1 MTSCLSGS
9 QSQSE
14 EQKTCCCTK
23 NCASSVKSIPARKSK
38 IICTI
43 GPASRSVEMLKKLAL
58 NGMDVARLNFSHG
71 THEEHLEVINN
82 IRQVSEEL
90 SKPIAILQDLQ
101 GPKIRIGKL
110 PAEIAVSGG
119 DKIIITVKE
128 NAEFSYENNIPVF
141 PTTYKALATDLNI
154 GDKILVDDG
163 YIKLEV
169 LEKRPEALLCE
180 VEEDGIIKS
189 NKGINVPDLKLSTSA
204 LTEKDRK
211 DLIFGLEN
219 GVEYVALSFVREAED
234 VRELKRLIAEKGSSK
249 DVQVIAKIEKPQALD
264 NLDEILDVTDV
275 IMVAR
280 GDLGVELLVERVPVA
295 QKETIRKANIKGIP
309 VITATQMLESMIT
322 NPNPTRAEA
331 SDVANAILDGTDAV
345 MLSAET
351 ASGKFPVKAV
361 QIMSKIIEEIEKSP
375 VYKKSSSI
383 SCSTTLSDSIEGN
396 FEHEEEYFPQI
407 IAEMA
412 CESAKRINA
421 KAVVVLT
428 SSGDIAR
435 RISKR
440 RTNCPIIALSPFEKT
455 RLKVCLYWGVYPVEI
470 DNMDVEEINTLQDIT
485 AVVDSNL
492 LGHGLLQKGDPIVI
506 TFGSPLRIKGRTNLM
521 KLHKVGCLNE
531 LKTDERLL

>member
-1 MTSCLSGS
+1 MTSCLSGSQS

-110 PAEIAVSGG
+110 PSEVPVSGG

-128 NAEFSYENNIPVF
+128 NAEFSREDNMPVF

-169 LEKRPEALLCE
+169 LEKRPESLVCE

-280 GDLGVELLVERVPVA
+280 GDLGVELLVEKVPVA
-295 QKETIRKANIKGIP
+295 QKETIRKANIKGVP

-361 QIMSKIIEEIEKSP
+361 QIMSKIIEEVEMSA
-375 VYKKSSSI
+375 VYKKNSSI
-383 SCSTTLSDSIEGN
+383 VCSTEINDEL
-396 FEHEEEYFPQI
+396 EHEEEYFPQI
-407 IAEMA
+407 IAEMV

-428 SSGDIAR
+428 SCGDIAR

-440 RTNCPIIALSPFEKT
+440 RTSCPIIALSPFEKT

-485 AVVDSNL
+485 AIVDSNL

-531 LKTDERLL
+531 LKTDERSL